1 MPIPRPHTE
10 SEVVRVLLHNGGQ
23 PARGSKEPKGLH
35 IRGPRPGGQIDHG
48 RAYDPMQRPDAG
60 PGWFSPSRRPRK
72 EHPCDAVALVGRSPA
87 SLPLQ
92 PLKDNQVGEWSV
104 RVSVN

>member
-48 RAYDPMQRPDAG
+48 RAVLMARCNGQMQGQGGFPRAAG
-60 PGWFSPSRRPRK
+60 PERNT
-72 EHPCDAVALVGRSPA
+72 PA
-87 SLPLQ
+87 MR
-92 PLKDNQVGEWSV
+92 W
-104 RVSVN
+104 R